1 MVLETILRGRIIELD
16 DMTATH
22 VIRTIYTIISTVV
35 VIGGQLT

>member
-1 MVLETILRGRIIELD
+1 MVLEAILRGRIIELD

-22 VIRTIYTIISTVV
+22 AIRTIYTIISTVV